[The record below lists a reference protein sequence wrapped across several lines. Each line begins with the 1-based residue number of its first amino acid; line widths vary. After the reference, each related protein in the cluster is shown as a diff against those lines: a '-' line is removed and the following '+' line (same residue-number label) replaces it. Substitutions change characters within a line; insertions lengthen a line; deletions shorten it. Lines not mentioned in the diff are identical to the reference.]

1 MDPVTALLAF
11 SLAATL
17 LTITPGLDTAL
28 VLRTAAVE
36 GGRSAFGA
44 GMGIVSGLLVWAT
57 GTALGLG
64 ALLAVSE
71 TAYNVLRIAG
81 VCYLFWL
88 GGRMLWSAFAA
99 PHAQAVE
106 PSDEAHVPRRD
117 SWFLKGLMTNLLN
130 PKIGVFYVSFLPQFI
145 PPGGHVLGYSILL
158 ALIHAALTTV
168 WFAALILATQPLS
181 RWLRRPGVV
190 RALDG
195 VTGSVLIMFG
205 LKLAFE
211 RR

>member
-11 SLAATL
+11 SLAAAL

-44 GMGIVSGLLVWAT
+44 GTGIAAGLLVWAAV
-57 GTALGLG
+57 TALGLG

-71 TAYNVLRIAG
+71 TAYNLLRIAG

-88 GGRMLWSAFAA
+88 GGRMLWDAFAA
-99 PHAQAVE
+99 PRGAL
-106 PSDEAHVPRRD
+106 DEALPASAPARQG
-117 SWFLKGLMTNLLN
+117 WFLKGLMTNLLN
-130 PKIGVFYVSFLPQFI
+130 PKVGVFYVTFLPQFI
-145 PPGGHVLGYSILL
+145 PAGGSVLGYSLLL
-158 ALIHAALTTV
+158 ALIHVAQTFV
-168 WFAALILATQPLS
+168 WFSVLIIATQPLS
-181 RWLRRPGVV
+181 HWLRRPRVA

-195 VTGSVLIMFG
+195 VTGSVLILFG
-205 LKLAFE
+205 LKLALE